1 VIHRARERRE
11 CDRENGFTLVE
22 LLLAVSILGLIMAPL
37 SLGFITGIRLVG
49 RSDERFTDSRS
60 ALISAAYFASDV
72 ATANAIVPNDAAAC
86 GGGTALVSFNSSD
99 ANGAVGAVQNNEVS
113 YVYDTS
119 IATSKRLLRKYCAN
133 AGAAVSSVT
142 AVSLASPPVVTCYN
156 AANVVN
162 ASCANA
168 DWVKLF
174 VTQKANKS
182 SPDVPSP
189 VPYTFTLEGTRRPT

>member
-1 VIHRARERRE
+1 MTRRE
-11 CDRENGFTLVE
+11 SEQGFTLVE
-22 LLLAVSILGLIMAPL
+22 LLLAVSILGIIMAPL
-37 SLGFITGIRLVG
+37 SLGFITGLRFIG

-72 ATANAIVPNDAAAC
+72 ATANAVTPNDVAAC
-86 GGGTALVSFNSSD
+86 GGGSALVSFNSAD

-113 YVYDTS
+113 YVYDTAGAPS
-119 IATSKRLLRKYCAN
+119 PRLLRKYCAN

-142 AVSLASPPVVTCYN
+142 AVSLASAPVVTCYN
-156 AANVVN
+156 AANAVN

-168 DWVKLF
+168 RRVQLF

-189 VPYTFTLEGTRRPT
+189 LPYTFTLEGTRRPT